1 MTIKTNNFS
10 VLGFCGKAVLILCL
24 YVLAL
29 ALAGLA
35 GWFGGEL
42 IHDLTH

>member
-1 MTIKTNNFS
+1 MTIKNNRIS
-10 VLGFCGKAVLILCL
+10 VLGFCGKAVLILVG
-24 YVLAL
+24 YILAL
-29 ALAGLA
+29 VAAGFI